1 MFDTSSLEAQVEAYV
16 EEKLQEQA
24 VAIADRILM
33 TYPTGKSVQD
43 IMHITGLPLYLAETV
58 FDKCAWKHNYKRN
71 YPKGYVMGQVEVVWN
86 MAKNEDVDA
95 KKLESFLTRMDSVKA
110 EQWKKNP
117 DKAAITELLFHHLN
131 IYEIMDAL
139 SMTIEKVQELIPYC
153 QKLQTYQPVFKPVSV
168 TDEEAEK
175 AYQKHISD

>member
-33 TYPTGKSVQD
+33 TYPTGKTVQD
-43 IMHITGLPLYLAETV
+43 IMYITGLPLYLAEAV
-58 FDKCAWKHNYKRN
+58 FDKCAWKYNYKRN
-71 YPKGYVMGQVEVVWN
+71 YPKGYVMGQVEVVWK

-95 KKLESFLTRMDSVKA
+95 KKLESFLTRMDSAKA

-117 DKAAITELLFHHLN
+117 DKVAITELLSHHLN
-131 IYEIMDAL
+131 IYEIMDTL
-139 SMTIEKVQELIPYC
+139 SMTEEKVLELMPDCQE
-153 QKLQTYQPVFKPVSV
+153 LQTYQPIFKPVRV

-175 AYQKHISD
+175 AYQKKKSD

>member
-58 FDKCAWKHNYKRN
+58 FDKCEWKKNYKRSF
-71 YPKGYVMGQVEVVWN
+71 PKGYVIGLVTVARKI
-86 MAKNEDVDA
+86 AKNENLDA
-95 KKLESFLTRMDSVKA
+95 KKLESILEIDHEKA
-110 EQWKKNP
+110 EQWKKSP
-117 DKAAITELLFHHLN
+117 DKAAITELLSHHLD
-131 IYEIMDAL
+131 IYKITDAL
-139 SMTIEKVQELIPYC
+139 SMTIEKVQELMPDC
-153 QKLQTYQPVFKPVSV
+153 QELQAYQPTFKPVSV

-175 AYQKHISD
+175 AYQEHIFD

>member
-58 FDKCAWKHNYKRN
+58 FDKCAWKYNYKRN
-71 YPKGYVMGQVEVVWN
+71 FPKGYVIGQVTVVWN
-86 MAKNEDVDA
+86 MVKNEHVDA
-95 KKLESFLTRMDSVKA
+95 KKLESFLNMDCAKA
-110 EQWKKNP
+110 EQWEKNP
-117 DKAAITELLFHHLN
+117 DKAAITELLSHHLD
-131 IYEIMDAL
+131 IYQIMDAL
-139 SMTIEKVQELIPYC
+139 SMTIEKVQELMPDC
-153 QKLQTYQPVFKPVSV
+153 QELQTYQPVFKPVTV
-168 TDEEAEK
+168 TDEDAEM
-175 AYQKHISD
+175 AYQEHISD

>member
-1 MFDTSSLEAQVEAYV
+1 
-16 EEKLQEQA
+16 
-24 VAIADRILM
+24 
-33 TYPTGKSVQD
+33 
-43 IMHITGLPLYLAETV
+43 
-58 FDKCAWKHNYKRN
+58 
-71 YPKGYVMGQVEVVWN
+71 

-139 SMTIEKVQELIPYC
+139 SMTIEKAQELIPYC
-153 QKLQTYQPVFKPVSV
+153 QELQTYQPVFKPVSV

>member
-33 TYPTGKSVQD
+33 TYPTGKSVRD
-43 IMHITGLPLYLAETV
+43 IMYITGLPLYLAEKV
-58 FDKCAWKHNYKRN
+58 FDKCAWKYNYKRN
-71 YPKGYVMGQVEVVWN
+71 YPKGYVIGQVTVVWN

-117 DKAAITELLFHHLN
+117 DKAAITELLSHHLD
-131 IYEIMDAL
+131 IYQIMDAL
-139 SMTIEKVQELIPYC
+139 SMTIEKVQELIPDY
-153 QKLQTYQPVFKPVSV
+153 QELQTYQPVFKPVSV

-175 AYQKHISD
+175 AYQEHISD